1 MTDFFKLLEK
11 EILPFVEKPARYIGG
26 EKNSIVKDK
35 TGKTRVALIYP
46 DVYEV
51 GISNLGLKILYN
63 ILNKEDDIS
72 CERAYA
78 PWFDMEKFLREKR
91 LTLFSLETK
100 TPLNE
105 FDILGFSFQYE
116 LTITNFLNILD
127 LSNIPL
133 YSEERNTIDIP
144 FIIGGG
150 PILSNP
156 EIVAPFLDII
166 AIGEGETLILE
177 IVRTIAKGKK
187 ANLTRIEI
195 LKLLSE
201 IEGCYVPSFYE
212 IKEVNGYIVPQGKKV
227 LRRVE
232 SDINT
237 VDFPAFQIVPNIQAV
252 QDRAVI
258 EVSRGCTRGCRFCQ
272 AGNIYRPI
280 RERDIA
286 KIINYSKEIIKN
298 TGYRELALLSLS
310 ISDYSRLGDL
320 INLLEKEFSPHGI
333 SFSLPSLRLDS
344 FTLELAE
351 KAKEIRKTGLTFAVE
366 GGCDD
371 TRNYINK
378 GVNEQELFNVIS
390 IAKSLGW
397 KSVKLYFMLGFL
409 QDTEKEVM
417 DIVHLAKNMS
427 QEFRNINITISIAI
441 LIPKPHTPFQWKR
454 QLLPD
459 EGKRAFDMLIREL
472 KGYRN
477 INIRY
482 NNPYVSFL
490 EGVLSRG
497 DRRVALAIEKAFR
510 LGARFDGWSEHFN
523 LELWLKA
530 FNETGVNPEFY
541 LSEKSEETIF
551 PWDIIDVRIK
561 KEFLIQELKKADKKE
576 LTKDCREKCYSY
588 CGNCNKNVKNK
599 FANPE
604 NKDYLKDDFLS
615 NIWITN
621 DAKYIFRFVYTK
633 LESSKYFS
641 TIDVENHF
649 SYSFIRANIG
659 IAYTKGFNP
668 HIKVRTLSALPVGI
682 ASEYEIGEVELALYE
697 EKDVLINKL
706 NKALPTGMIIKDGII
721 FEKGKSKM
729 KELYSH
735 IVDFS
740 IETILNEKEIVKNYK
755 SSKEFIK
762 KTLKGEKVISLYEYI
777 IKWHIKENILNI
789 SYHQKDGE
797 VRLKDVIQGLTGL
810 DIREAISHN
819 PVIHNRYLLIN
830 EEQIPLIRV

>member
-11 EILPFVEKPARYIGG
+11 EILPFVEKPARYTGG
-26 EKNSIVKDK
+26 EKNSIVKDN
-35 TGKTRVALIYP
+35 TGKTKVALIYP

-63 ILNKEDDIS
+63 ILNKEDDIC

-78 PWFDMEKFLREKR
+78 PWFDMEKLLREKK
-91 LTLFSLETK
+91 LQLFSLETK

-116 LTITNFLNILD
+116 LTITNFLNILE

-133 YSEERNTIDIP
+133 RSEERISIDTP

-156 EIVAPFLDII
+156 EIVAPFLDVI

-187 ANLTRIEI
+187 ENLKRIEI
-195 LKLLSE
+195 LRLLSE
-201 IEGCYVPSFYE
+201 LEGCYVPSFYRT
-212 IKEVNGYIVPQGKKV
+212 KELNGYIVPEGKKV

-232 SDINT
+232 KDINI
-237 VDFPAFQIVPNIQAV
+237 VDFPTLQIVPNIQAV

-280 RERDIA
+280 RERDIT

-320 INLLEKEFSPHGI
+320 INSLEKEFSPHGI

-378 GVNEQELFNVIS
+378 GVNEKELFNVIS
-390 IAKSLGW
+390 IARNLGW
-397 KSVKLYFMLGFL
+397 KSVKLYFMIGFL
-409 QDTEKEVM
+409 SDSEKEVI
-417 DIVHLAKNMS
+417 DIANLAKNIS
-427 QEFRNINITISIAI
+427 QEFKNINITISIAV

-454 QLLPD
+454 QLFPD
-459 EGKRAFDMLIREL
+459 EGKRAFDMLIKEL
-472 KGYRN
+472 KGYKN

-490 EGVLSRG
+490 EGILSRG
-497 DRRVALAIEKAFR
+497 DRKVALAIEKAFK

-530 FNETGVNPEFY
+530 FSETGVNPEFY
-541 LSEKSEETIF
+541 LSEKCEDTIF
-551 PWDIIDVRIK
+551 PWDIIDIRVK
-561 KEFLIQELKKADKKE
+561 KEFLIKELKKAYKKE

-588 CGNCNKNVKNK
+588 CGNCDKNIKNK

-615 NIWITN
+615 NIWIKN
-621 DAKYIFRFVYTK
+621 EAKYIFRFVYTK

-668 HIKVRTLSALPVGI
+668 HIKVRTLSALPVGV
-682 ASEYEIGEVELALYE
+682 ASEYEIGEVELAVYE
-697 EKDVLINKL
+697 EKDVLISKL
-706 NKALPTGMIIKDGII
+706 NKALPNGMIIKDGIV

-729 KELYSH
+729 KELSNH

-740 IETILNEKEIVKNYK
+740 IETILTIEEIEENYEI
-755 SSKEFIK
+755 SKEFVKQTI
-762 KTLKGEKVISLYEYI
+762 KGEKIISLHDYI
-777 IKWHIKENILNI
+777 LKWNFKNGILTI
-789 SYHQKDGE
+789 SYIQKEGE
-797 VRLKDVIQGLTGL
+797 ARLKDIIQGFTKL
-810 DIREAISHN
+810 DIREAISYN
-819 PVIHNRYLLIN
+819 PVIHNRYILLK
-830 EEQIPLIRV
+830 EEKIPLIRA